1 MKLKTNVISAQKALD
16 QLKIES
22 VEKTSKIEALKMT
35 NFRWNAELASTQ
47 DALEETRVE
56 CVENRSEIQ
65 ALRIAK
71 IKLETEVTSAQKAL
85 EESKAESK
93 AESKV
98 ELEKVEKQLKIEAAS
113 KKSLEELRQDW
124 AVKVYQSDRK
134 NENLVNLL
142 SLEPEKLF
150 KKYEEI
156 MKSNDSN
163 LVKVEEGHDNSAIKD
178 KRLTLQILQRD
189 LYEKELHEIMDVLK
203 MPSEDR
209 VHANILPMIKN
220 LLEQV
225 DTDHY
230 TSAVENLI
238 NEWLIPMSC
247 SSQFNNQ
254 SWILNLPIFSR
265 NIRGLN
271 NIFLILLNPTIIAAY
286 FCSFWSESKFYL
298 VEKIKQKKKIQ
309 NSGLVVEMWWTR

>member
-1 MKLKTNVISAQKALD
+1 MSGKRKSESTISAPHEEKNPKDSQSIIVHSSGATSTKTMTTPTSVIQNSPQTLLNGWVSAQKALN
-16 QLKIES
+16 QLKIEC
-22 VEKTSKIEALKMT
+22 VEKTSKIQALKIT
-35 NFRWNAELASTQ
+35 KFRLNKELASTH

-56 CVENRSEIQ
+56 CVESRSEIQ
-65 ALRIAK
+65 ALRNAK
-71 IKLETEVTSAQKAL
+71 IKLE
-85 EESKAESK
+85 
-93 AESKV
+93 
-98 ELEKVEKQLKIEAAS
+98 KQLEIEAAS

-134 NENLVNLL
+134 NEDLVNLL

-238 NEWLIPMSC
+238 NE
-247 SSQFNNQ
+247 
-254 SWILNLPIFSR
+254 
-265 NIRGLN
+265 
-271 NIFLILLNPTIIAAY
+271 
-286 FCSFWSESKFYL
+286 
-298 VEKIKQKKKIQ
+298 
-309 NSGLVVEMWWTR
+309 

>member
-35 NFRWNAELASTQ
+35 KFRWNAELASTQ

-93 AESKV
+93 V

-124 AVKVYQSDRK
+124 AVKVYHSDRK
-134 NENLVNLL
+134 NEDLVNLL

-209 VHANILPMIKN
+209 VYTNILPMIKN

-230 TSAVENLI
+230 TNAVENVI
-238 NEWLIPMSC
+238 NE
-247 SSQFNNQ
+247 
-254 SWILNLPIFSR
+254 
-265 NIRGLN
+265 
-271 NIFLILLNPTIIAAY
+271 
-286 FCSFWSESKFYL
+286 
-298 VEKIKQKKKIQ
+298 
-309 NSGLVVEMWWTR
+309 